1 MKNKKRINP
10 AQAVTDQDKNLIPE
24 GPPLTVMAVQEI
36 LGLFTPKK
44 GDEDQD
50 QDRHDYLKNK
60 PLGLI

>member
-1 MKNKKRINP
+1 
-10 AQAVTDQDKNLIPE
+10 
-24 GPPLTVMAVQEI
+24 MAVQEI